1 MPTDKHFVWV
11 ILASLAILLLGVGIA
26 LTTQRSGSAYIGSVI
41 DPPAPAPELDLV
53 DQHGQAFSLSSFKGR
68 IVLIYFGYTRC
79 PDFCPTTMA
88 VLRQM
93 RSDLGDQAD
102 AVQVVLVTTDP
113 ERDTPEQL
121 ATYLSAFDLTFL
133 GLTGSEESLQM
144 AYKDY
149 GVTVMDD
156 GTTHST
162 RVYVIDG
169 QGRMRLTLPYGMT
182 AGDIVKDIR
191 LVMKEQ

>member
-1 MPTDKHFVWV
+1 MDKHFVWV
-11 ILASLAILLLGVGIA
+11 MLVFVAILLLGVGIA
-26 LTTQRSGSAYIGSVI
+26 LTTQRSGSAFIGSVI
-41 DPPAPAPELDLV
+41 DPPASAPELDLV

-68 IVLIYFGYTRC
+68 IVLLYFGYTRC
-79 PDFCPTTMA
+79 PDFCPNTMA
-88 VLRQM
+88 VLRQV
-93 RSDLGDQAD
+93 RSELGDQAD

-121 ATYLSAFDLTFL
+121 ATYLAAFDPTFL
-133 GLTGSEESLQM
+133 GLTGSEENLQM

-169 QGRMRLTLPYGMT
+169 QGRLRLTLPYGMSS
-182 AGDIVKDIR
+182 GDIVKDIL

>member
-1 MPTDKHFVWV
+1 MPADKHFVWV

-26 LTTQRSGSAYIGSVI
+26 LTTQRSSGDYIGSVI
-41 DPPAPAPELDLV
+41 DPPAPAPDLDLV
-53 DQHGQAFSLSSFKGR
+53 DQHGQAFSLASFKGR

-79 PDFCPTTMA
+79 PDFCPNTMA
-88 VLRQM
+88 VLRQVHIE
-93 RSDLGDQAD
+93 LAEQAD
-102 AVQVVLVTTDP
+102 AIQVVLVTTDP
-113 ERDTPEQL
+113 ERDTPEQM
-121 ATYLSAFDLTFL
+121 AAYLSAFDSTFL
-133 GLTGSEESLQM
+133 GLTGSQENLQM

-149 GVTVMDD
+149 GVAVMDD

>member
-26 LTTQRSGSAYIGSVI
+26 LTTQRSDSAFIGSAIE
-41 DPPAPAPELDLV
+41 PPAPAPELELI
-53 DQHGQAFSLSSFKGR
+53 DQHGQAFSLSSVEGR

-79 PDFCPTTMA
+79 PDFCPNTMA
-88 VLRQM
+88 VLRQV
-93 RSDLGDQAD
+93 RSELGHQAD

-121 ATYLSAFDLTFL
+121 ATYLAAFDPTFL
-133 GLTGSEESLQM
+133 GLTGSEENLQM
-144 AYKDY
+144 AYEDY

-156 GTTHST
+156 GLTHST

-169 QGRMRLTLPYGMT
+169 QGRLRLTLPYGMT
-182 AGDIVKDIR
+182 ASDIVKDVR
-191 LVMKEQ
+191 LLMEE